1 MIKPLKVR
9 IVTMY
14 ENFKL
19 AKTEYGTIEAYLWHV
34 EDPKKVVC
42 IIHGI
47 GEYAGRYDRV
57 AQRLMDSGIAVVSMD
72 LRGHGLTDGPRG
84 HCSPRSK
91 VLDDIT
97 TLLQY
102 IKDKYPNKKI
112 VMYGHSMGGNITLD
126 YRCRGELADLPE
138 AYLITSPWITLVRSI
153 PAPFY
158 RLVKVMAKIAP
169 SFGIHSN
176 VDEELL
182 GNPDMVKPY
191 NDNPLVFNKISM
203 ACAVDGFD
211 IGNALL
217 EGTLEDNGKAW
228 EIPTLIMIG
237 TEDKVCD
244 PEGSR
249 GLYAQMKKA
258 GENVGLLEW
267 EGYLHEIHN
276 GVGAKTGDEV
286 IDRIAE
292 YILDPEI

>member
-1 MIKPLKVR
+1 M
-9 IVTMY
+9 MY

-19 AKTEYGTIEAYLWHV
+19 SKTEYGTIEAYLWHV

-57 AQRLMDSGIAVVSMD
+57 AQRLMQDDIAVVSMD

-84 HCSPRSK
+84 HCAPRAK

-97 TLLQY
+97 MLLEY
-102 IKDKYPNKKI
+102 VKDKYPRKDI

-126 YRCRGELADLPE
+126 YRSRGALNDLPK

-153 PAPFY
+153 PAPVY

-182 GNPDMVKPY
+182 GNPEQVKPY

-217 EGTLEDNGKAW
+217 QGSLADKGTAHD
-228 EIPTLIMIG
+228 IPTLLMIG

-249 GLYAQMKKA
+249 GIYVRMKDA
-258 GENVGLLEW
+258 GENVGLIEW

-276 GVGAKTGDEV
+276 GVGEKNGDEV
-286 IDRIAE
+286 IDRIAA
-292 YILDPEI
+292 YVLDPRV